1 MRKLPNPRRSHGQTK
16 AEVTLPAP
24 SEPVTIV
31 GPHGERIPGR
41 VTESNGDGVDVALMF
56 RPARPL
62 RKDQLKRLALE
73 FTLPRGRVRLQG
85 DVQLEGRDLLHF
97 GDLKPVEVR
106 QEREYVRVPSSRPVT
121 ISIDHGPSKVLTYS
135 VDLSGGGILLAG
147 PSTLQIGE
155 RVPFELTIAKGQ
167 APISGVGVVVRADS
181 ESRRAIRFERIS
193 DVDRR
198 RLVRFI
204 FECMRLERRRELQRG
219 DRGGS

>member
-1 MRKLPNPRRSHGQTK
+1 
-16 AEVTLPAP
+16 VTLPSP
-24 SEPVTIV
+24 SDAVTIV
-31 GPHGERIPGR
+31 GPRGERIPAR
-41 VTESNGDGVDVALMF
+41 VVDSDGDSVDVALMF

-62 RKDQLKRLALE
+62 RQDLLKQLTME

-85 DVQLEGRDLLHF
+85 DVQLEDRDLLHF
-97 GDLKPVEVR
+97 ADLRPVELR

-121 ISIDHGPSKVLTYS
+121 ISIDHGPGKVLTYS

-155 RVPFELTIAKGQ
+155 RIPFELTTDKGE
-167 APISGVGVVVRADS
+167 APIRGVGVVVRVDS

-193 DVDRR
+193 EVDRR

-204 FECMRLERRRELQRG
+204 FECMRVERQRQLL
-219 DRGGS
+219 RGGPGGS